1 MLFTRLGIVPDKSL
15 RSGYWNINGI
25 RMRKEMK
32 FSFFTIGEEPIIYS
46 LLLLLLLGA
55 TVASDV
61 EMWML
66 MDPTNFLS
74 LSRLPKKKKKKSQQ
88 QTDREK
94 RDNSSKQRQ
103 RLFSF
108 CVLRRLT
115 FDGRPESL
123 VTISLTRSNSPVLY
137 IYTFPHAKTSFLLLP
152 SNRQE
157 QWYWTS
163 VLFLFF
169 FLVYS
174 LFVVVVCISVYR
186 MTPLRVKRKICA
198 FSYYFFFS
206 RRGRQPVVLGV
217 GQKWKW
223 WTVWKK

>member
-74 LSRLPKKKKKKSQQ
+74 LSRLPKKKSQQ

-163 VLFLFF
+163 ILFLFMSFPICCCCLHFGVSNDAIAREKKNMRVFLIF
-169 FLVYS
+169 FPEEEDNPS
-174 LFVVVVCISVYR
+174 CSV
-186 MTPLRVKRKICA
+186 
-198 FSYYFFFS
+198 
-206 RRGRQPVVLGV
+206 
-217 GQKWKW
+217 
-223 WTVWKK
+223 